1 MTPPGSPAP
10 AAPQRWPTNPQ
21 TPGRGESP
29 GHPERNPAKMEI
41 KLLATCD
48 ATAIE
53 YTVTFTGAGADAAAA
68 EYLTAREATHTFEL
82 PAEDENDYTTAPLT
96 FAAIF
101 PFCEHG

>member
-1 MTPPGSPAP
+1 MS
-10 AAPQRWPTNPQ
+10 
-21 TPGRGESP
+21 
-29 GHPERNPAKMEI
+29 EI

-48 ATAIE
+48 ATAVE

-82 PAEDENDYTTAPLT
+82 PAEDQNDYTTAPLT

-101 PFCEHG
+101 PFCEHGLNPALCAGPGHYPAYM